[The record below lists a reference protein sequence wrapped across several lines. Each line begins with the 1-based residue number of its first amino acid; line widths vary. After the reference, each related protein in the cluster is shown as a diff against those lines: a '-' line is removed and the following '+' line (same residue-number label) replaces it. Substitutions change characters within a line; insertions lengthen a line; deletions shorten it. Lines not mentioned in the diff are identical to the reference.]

1 MLDIVSAILTDSK
14 ILTDKVSGFLL
25 SGDGDAGAGVLVNSS
40 SIPMI
45 AGWLCAKY
53 IIAIGYPWFF
63 VLDFFLLI

>member
-1 MLDIVSAILTDSK
+1 
-14 ILTDKVSGFLL
+14 
-25 SGDGDAGAGVLVNSS
+25 VNSS